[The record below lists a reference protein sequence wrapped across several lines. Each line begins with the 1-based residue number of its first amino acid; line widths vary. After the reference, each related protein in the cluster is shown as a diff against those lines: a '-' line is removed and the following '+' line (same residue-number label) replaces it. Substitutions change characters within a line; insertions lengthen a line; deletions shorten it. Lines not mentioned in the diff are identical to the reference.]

1 MEPSPL
7 NRDVKESLQWLLKY
21 FSEAEPRVIEC
32 SGHAEPI
39 HLFTDGAC
47 EPEMVTVGAVL
58 LEGGRSPEAFGGE
71 VPEAVVERWRA
82 GRSWQVVAQAELA
95 PVFLAAMVWAERLR
109 GKHLIV
115 WIDQN
120 AARQGLV
127 KGYSPSEMS
136 AELIDHALEA
146 LSQLG
151 VYVWFTRVPTEAN
164 VADFPSRLQWD
175 RLEEVAPGTVRRDI
189 PVSSWARLV

>member
-1 MEPSPL
+1 M
-7 NRDVKESLQWLLKY
+7 K
-21 FSEAEPRVIEC
+21 
-32 SGHAEPI
+32 
-39 HLFTDGAC
+39 
-47 EPEMVTVGAVL
+47 
-58 LEGGRSPEAFGGE
+58 
-71 VPEAVVERWRA
+71 RWRA

-95 PVFLAAMVWAERLR
+95 PVFLAAVVWAERLR

-146 LSQLG
+146 LAQLG

-164 VADFPSRLQWD
+164 IADFPSRLQWAL
-175 RLEEVAPGTVRRDI
+175 LEQVVPGTLVMEL
-189 PVSSWARLV
+189 PGSAWARLE